1 MAEVLIIAD
10 VHLAPANSA
19 ALQPW
24 QALMRRTAQAD
35 AIYLLGDLFD
45 YWVGD
50 DQPIPAEIG
59 AALDQLAALP
69 CPKFF
74 MSGNRD
80 FLIGQEFLDRIGAKP
95 LPDTTTLSLDN
106 QRVVLCHGDTLCTDD
121 EAYQAMRQ
129 QLRSPLF
136 RCDFLSKP
144 LDERIA
150 IAMSLRARSRTESSS
165 KPEDIMDVNPAAV
178 RDLLAA
184 EQATI
189 LIHGH
194 THRPAIHREA
204 SGITRIVTGDWG
216 EQGWLIAVT
225 SEKITLE
232 RFNAETSEIVDTLDR
247 RLHYP
252 L

>member
-10 VHLAPANSA
+10 VHLAPANRA

-24 QALMRRTAQAD
+24 QALMRRAAKAD
-35 AIYLLGDLFD
+35 GLYLLGDLFD

-59 AALDQLAALP
+59 AALDELAALP

-74 MSGNRD
+74 ISGNRD
-80 FLIGQEFLDRIGAKP
+80 FLIGQELLDRMGAKP
-95 LPDTTTLSLDN
+95 LPDVATLSINDHKL
-106 QRVVLCHGDTLCTDD
+106 VLCHGDTLCTDD
-121 EAYQAMRQ
+121 VAYQAMRQ
-129 QLRSPLF
+129 QLRSPAF

-144 LDERIA
+144 LDERLA
-150 IAMSLRARSRTESSS
+150 IALSLRAKSRTESSS

-178 RDLLAA
+178 RALLKAEAA
-184 EQATI
+184 VI
-189 LIHGH
+189 LLHGH

-216 EQGWLIAVT
+216 AKGWLIAIT
-225 SEKITLE
+225 PEQITLE
-232 RFNAETSEIVDTLDR
+232 CFTGEMTEIVDTLK
-247 RLHYP
+247 P
-252 L
+252 AA